1 MNAIWK
7 GTAAAAIIGTLAL
20 ASVTPSEARNRWI
33 GPAAA
38 GFAAG
43 AIVGSAAVASTH
55 GYYGSGYAY
64 GPGYSSYAYDAPVYG
79 SYGYAPTYAP
89 TYSYGGAYD
98 AYAYEA
104 APVYSA
110 PLYYRSRS
118 GSRGC
123 VSQGNYGQSVDE
135 SACNR

>member
-1 MNAIWK
+1 MTRILK
-7 GTAAAAIIGTLAL
+7 GTAIAALIGAAAL

-43 AIVGSAAVASTH
+43 AIVGAAAS
-55 GYYGSGYAY
+55 GAYAY
-64 GPGYSSYAYDAPVYG
+64 GPGYYSP
-79 SYGYAPTYAP
+79 GYTYAP
-89 TYSYGGAYD
+89 AYAYETAPAYD
-98 AYAYEA
+98 AYAYEP
-104 APVYSA
+104 APVYVA
-110 PLYYRSRS
+110 PRYYYGGRS

-123 VSQGNYGQSVDE
+123 YSQGNYGQSVDE